1 MAGRHRLGE
10 SLNGTTTCDI
20 TTRGACVMRPPDDTV
35 TEHATALTHAVADA
49 IEPTLVLA
57 QVTPSQFD
65 ILAAIS
71 RPQPPSQAEV
81 CAQLHLS
88 PASLSEAL
96 QPLLDRQ
103 LVQRTGD
110 TQDRRVKRLRLSAQG
125 ERLVRQVLRVVR
137 EVERLATSDLPP
149 EDVAITIRTLRR
161 MNENLL
167 IAVETAPSEG

>member
-1 MAGRHRLGE
+1 
-10 SLNGTTTCDI
+10 
-20 TTRGACVMRPPDDTV
+20 MRTPDDSV
-35 TEHATALTHAVADA
+35 TEHATALTHAVSDA

-57 QVTPSQFD
+57 QVTASQFD

-96 QPLLDRQ
+96 QPLLERQ
-103 LVQRTGD
+103 LLQRTPD
-110 TQDRRVKRLRLSAQG
+110 SNDRRVKRLRLTAHG
-125 ERLVRQVLRVVR
+125 DRLVRQVLRLVR
-137 EVERLATSDLPP
+137 EVERLATSGLPP

-167 IAVETAPSEG
+167 SAVETASSET